1 MSDGYKILAKADLP
15 KEIRREAGK
24 MNIYVGQTFTNKE
37 RAQRLINLTLNNPDR
52 YEVVQVY
59 RSSLNPLA

>member
-1 MSDGYKILAKADLP
+1 MADGYKILAKADLP

-37 RAQRLINLTLNNPDR
+37 RAQRLINLTLNNPER
-52 YEVVQVY
+52 YEVVQFY
-59 RSSLNPLA
+59 RSNINPFA